1 MYQNEGGTTFSYGTY
16 TEMSPRLDLNN
27 AVQIQKKL
35 MGAVTSIPNL
45 DTVTSSTDNQWLFES
60 CLVSETESTWETLS
74 SFLPITL
81 SSCPCQSQ
89 SSSPDLPHA
98 GSGDGSEQIGEP
110 RYNEECERR
119 RARRERNR
127 IAAARCRD
135 RRRMLMDAL
144 QNETEHLEL
153 VKSHLEEEI
162 AGLERERERLQLV
175 LEAHRPICKMNGSDV
190 E

>member
-1 MYQNEGGTTFSYGTY
+1 
-16 TEMSPRLDLNN
+16 MSARLDLNN
-27 AVQIQKKL
+27 AVQIQKI
-35 MGAVTSIPNL
+35 MDTTTSTPNL
-45 DTVTSSTDNQWLFES
+45 DTVTSSTDNQWMLES
-60 CLVSETESTWETLS
+60 SLVSEVESTWESLS
-74 SFLPITL
+74 SLLPITL
-81 SSCPCQSQ
+81 SSCPCLTHA
-89 SSSPDLPHA
+89 SSPDLLHA
-98 GSGDGSEQIGEP
+98 VSVDSSESVDKGHMYEH

-153 VKSHLEEEI
+153 VKSQLEEEI
-162 AGLERERERLQLV
+162 AGLERERERLELV
-175 LEAHRPICKMNGSDV
+175 LEAHRPVCKMDDTNP